1 MQLSNLYIHE
11 NKDQENIN
19 LFKDKNDEEVEPQ
32 AHWNMAISYENLD
45 KSDKARAE
53 FLLAYP
59 DFQKNPEFLKQM
71 IRFFNVE
78 PNSTDIV
85 KQLLDRYLELVPE
98 DGEMQDLYN
107 NLM

>member
-1 MQLSNLYIHE
+1 
-11 NKDQENIN
+11 
-19 LFKDKNDEEVEPQ
+19 
-32 AHWNMAISYENLD
+32 
-45 KSDKARAE
+45 
-53 FLLAYP
+53 
-59 DFQKNPEFLKQM
+59 M